1 MQAPGKQKKGKKG
14 LSSKKSSGAK
24 PGPEMILDKVDPK
37 RAEKSMPS
45 LQDRSRSARGGK
57 ELKPSLQT
65 RPIKHQDIPQPTVSA
80 EKPQST
86 TLANAAKPVAALR
99 NLPTYVTQQV
109 SRGVVRAINQG
120 ESTLKIQLKPPELGR
135 LVMTIDN
142 NGNSMKVSIMTENH
156 AAKDILISHMG
167 ELKTTL
173 ANAGI
178 SLDQFD
184 VDMNSNFKQSM
195 ADAGNQSGRF
205 NHKGRNRGKKLIDPI
220 QADSTLSVPV
230 TMDIQDGSYHFVA

>member
-1 MQAPGKQKKGKKG
+1 
-14 LSSKKSSGAK
+14 
-24 PGPEMILDKVDPK
+24 
-37 RAEKSMPS
+37 
-45 LQDRSRSARGGK
+45 
-57 ELKPSLQT
+57 
-65 RPIKHQDIPQPTVSA
+65 
-80 EKPQST
+80 
-86 TLANAAKPVAALR
+86 LANAAKPVAALR

-205 NHKGRNRGKKLIDPI
+205 NHKGRNRGKKLIDSI